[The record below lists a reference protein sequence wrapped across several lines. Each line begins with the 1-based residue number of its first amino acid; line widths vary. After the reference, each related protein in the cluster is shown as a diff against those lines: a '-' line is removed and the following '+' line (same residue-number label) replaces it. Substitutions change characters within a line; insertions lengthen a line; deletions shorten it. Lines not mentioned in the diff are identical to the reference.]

1 MDISAIIGTLGDWA
15 DRIFGSDGAFLDQ
28 FLTPW
33 TLYQFLIL
41 VGLVLAAHLISR
53 ALAPLV
59 SGVGRG
65 TPHPLTATIT
75 AIIDR
80 RRAILLALLL
90 WITVLTLREVTWPSR
105 SFYLTI
111 CANLVTAWFIIS
123 LLTRLIRNRLLGRAL
138 AIGIWSI
145 AALNITGILPAVL
158 DALESAS
165 FGIGERQVSLLA
177 IANGLIMAIV
187 LIWIAVLVSRLV
199 ERRILSTPDLA
210 PATQVLLSK
219 LFRIAV
225 LTGAVVIALDLTGID
240 LTALAVFSGAVGLGL
255 GFGLQKVVSN
265 LISGFI
271 LLTDKSIKPGDV
283 ISLGETF
290 GWINKLNARYV
301 SVITRDGR
309 EFLIPNE
316 DLITNQVINWS
327 YSDRNI
333 RLEIGFGVSYDSDPH
348 LVRRIAV
355 EAASGVDRV
364 LPSPAPVCHLTDFGD
379 SSIDF
384 VLRFW
389 IIDPAEGVV
398 NIKGKVFLALWD
410 TLKQHDVRIPFPH
423 REVILREPLR
433 AASPPET

>member
-1 MDISAIIGTLGDWA
+1 MDLSALTATLQEWSDRTFGADGTLLNQLLA
-15 DRIFGSDGAFLDQ
+15 
-28 FLTPW
+28 PW

-41 VGLVLAAHLISR
+41 VGLALLAHVISR
-53 ALAPLV
+53 MLAPLLA
-59 SGVGRG
+59 GVGRG
-65 TPHPLTATIT
+65 GPHALTALASAIT
-75 AIIDR
+75 DR
-80 RRAILLALLL
+80 RRALLLALML

-105 SFYLTI
+105 SLYLAI

-123 LLTRLIRNRLLGRAL
+123 LLSRLARNRLLGRTL
-138 AIGIWSI
+138 AVAIWTL
-145 AALNITGILPAVL
+145 AALNITGVLPAVL
-158 DALESAS
+158 DALESAT

-177 IANGLIMAIV
+177 IANGLIMAFV
-187 LIWIAVLVSRLV
+187 LIWLAVLVSRLV

-219 LFRIAV
+219 LFRIGV
-225 LTGAVVIALDLTGID
+225 LTGAIVIALDLTGID
-240 LTALAVFSGAVGLGL
+240 LTALAVFSGAVGLGI

-283 ISLGETF
+283 ITLGETF

-327 YSDRNI
+327 YSDKNI
-333 RLEIGFGVSYDSDPH
+333 RLEIKFGVSYDSDPH
-348 LVRRIAV
+348 LVRKIAV
-355 EAASGVDRV
+355 EAATDVERV
-364 LPSPAPVCHLTDFGD
+364 LSSPAPVCHLVEFGD

-410 TLKQHDVRIPFPH
+410 TLKEHDVKIPFPH
-423 REVILREPLR
+423 REVILREPIR
-433 AASPPET
+433 AASPPDT

>member
-1 MDISAIIGTLGDWA
+1 MDLSALTATLQEWSDRTFGADGTLLNQLLA
-15 DRIFGSDGAFLDQ
+15 
-28 FLTPW
+28 PW

-41 VGLVLAAHLISR
+41 VGLALLAHVFSR
-53 ALAPLV
+53 MMAPLLAGMGRSGPHALTALA
-59 SGVGRG
+59 S
-65 TPHPLTATIT
+65 
-75 AIIDR
+75 AIVNR
-80 RRAILLALLL
+80 RRVLLLALML

-105 SFYLTI
+105 SLYLAI

-123 LLTRLIRNRLLGRAL
+123 LLSRLARNRLLGRTL
-138 AIGIWSI
+138 AVAIWTL
-145 AALNITGILPAVL
+145 AALNITGVLPAVL
-158 DALESAS
+158 DALESAT

-177 IANGLIMAIV
+177 IANGLIMAFV
-187 LIWIAVLVSRLV
+187 LIWLAVLVSRLV

-219 LFRIAV
+219 LFRIGV
-225 LTGAVVIALDLTGID
+225 LTGAIVIALDLTGID
-240 LTALAVFSGAVGLGL
+240 LTALAVFSGAVGLGI

-283 ISLGETF
+283 ITLGETF

-327 YSDRNI
+327 YSDKNI
-333 RLEIGFGVSYDSDPH
+333 RLEIKFGVSYDSDPH
-348 LVRRIAV
+348 LVRKIAV
-355 EAASGVDRV
+355 EAATDVERV
-364 LPSPAPVCHLTDFGD
+364 LSSPTPVCHLVEFGD

-410 TLKQHDVRIPFPH
+410 TLKEHDVKIPYPH
-423 REVILREPLR
+423 REVILREPIR
-433 AASPPET
+433 AASPTDT

>member
-1 MDISAIIGTLGDWA
+1 MDLSALTATLQEWSDRTFGADGTLLNQLLA
-15 DRIFGSDGAFLDQ
+15 
-28 FLTPW
+28 PW

-41 VGLVLAAHLISR
+41 VGLALLAHVISR
-53 ALAPLV
+53 MLAPLLA
-59 SGVGRG
+59 GVGRG
-65 TPHPLTATIT
+65 GPHALTALASAIT
-75 AIIDR
+75 DR
-80 RRAILLALLL
+80 RRALLLALML

-105 SFYLTI
+105 SLYLAI

-123 LLTRLIRNRLLGRAL
+123 LLSRLARNRLLGRTL
-138 AIGIWSI
+138 AVAIWTL
-145 AALNITGILPAVL
+145 AALNITGVLPVVL
-158 DALESAS
+158 DALESAT

-177 IANGLIMAIV
+177 IANGLIMAFV
-187 LIWIAVLVSRLV
+187 LIWLAVLVSRLV

-219 LFRIAV
+219 LFRIGV
-225 LTGAVVIALDLTGID
+225 LTGAIVIALDLTGID
-240 LTALAVFSGAVGLGL
+240 LTALAVFSGAVGLGI

-283 ISLGETF
+283 ITLGETF

-327 YSDRNI
+327 YSDKNI
-333 RLEIGFGVSYDSDPH
+333 RLEIKFGVSYDSDPH
-348 LVRRIAV
+348 LVRKIAV
-355 EAASGVDRV
+355 EAATDVERV
-364 LPSPAPVCHLTDFGD
+364 LSSPAPVCHLVEFGD

-410 TLKQHDVRIPFPH
+410 TLKEHDVKIPFPH
-423 REVILREPLR
+423 REVILREPIR
-433 AASPPET
+433 AASPPDT

>member
-1 MDISAIIGTLGDWA
+1 MDLSALTATLQEWSDRTFGADGTLLNQLLA
-15 DRIFGSDGAFLDQ
+15 
-28 FLTPW
+28 PW
-33 TLYQFLIL
+33 TLYQFMIL
-41 VGLVLAAHLISR
+41 VGLALLAHVISR
-53 ALAPLV
+53 MLAPLLA
-59 SGVGRG
+59 GVGRG
-65 TPHPLTATIT
+65 GPHALTALASAIT
-75 AIIDR
+75 DR
-80 RRAILLALLL
+80 RRALLLALML

-105 SFYLTI
+105 SLYLAI

-123 LLTRLIRNRLLGRAL
+123 LLSRLARNRLLGRTL
-138 AIGIWSI
+138 AVAIWTL
-145 AALNITGILPAVL
+145 AALNITGVLPAVL
-158 DALESAS
+158 DALESAT
-165 FGIGERQVSLLA
+165 FGIGDRQVSLLA
-177 IANGLIMAIV
+177 IANGLIMAFV
-187 LIWIAVLVSRLV
+187 LIWLAVLVSRLV

-219 LFRIAV
+219 LFRIGV
-225 LTGAVVIALDLTGID
+225 LTGAIVIALDLTGID
-240 LTALAVFSGAVGLGL
+240 LTALAVFSGAVGLGI

-283 ISLGETF
+283 ITLGETF

-327 YSDRNI
+327 YSDKNI
-333 RLEIGFGVSYDSDPH
+333 RLEIKFGVSYDSDPH
-348 LVRRIAV
+348 LVRKIAV
-355 EAASGVDRV
+355 EAATDVERV
-364 LPSPAPVCHLTDFGD
+364 LSSPAPVCHLVEFGD

-410 TLKQHDVRIPFPH
+410 TLKEHDVKIPFPH
-423 REVILREPLR
+423 REVILREPIR
-433 AASPPET
+433 AASPPDT

>member
-1 MDISAIIGTLGDWA
+1 MDLSALTATLQEWSDRTFGADGTLLNQLLA
-15 DRIFGSDGAFLDQ
+15 
-28 FLTPW
+28 PW

-41 VGLVLAAHLISR
+41 VGLALLAHVISR
-53 ALAPLV
+53 MLAPLLA
-59 SGVGRG
+59 GVGRG
-65 TPHPLTATIT
+65 GPHALTALASAIT
-75 AIIDR
+75 DR
-80 RRAILLALLL
+80 RRALLLALML

-105 SFYLTI
+105 SLYLAI

-123 LLTRLIRNRLLGRAL
+123 LLSRLARNRLLGRTL
-138 AIGIWSI
+138 AVAIWTL
-145 AALNITGILPAVL
+145 AALNITGVLPAVL
-158 DALESAS
+158 DALESAT

-177 IANGLIMAIV
+177 IANGLIMAFV
-187 LIWIAVLVSRLV
+187 LIWLAVLVSRLV

-219 LFRIAV
+219 LFRIGI
-225 LTGAVVIALDLTGID
+225 LTGAIVIALDLTGID
-240 LTALAVFSGAVGLGL
+240 LTALAVFSGAVGLGI

-283 ISLGETF
+283 ITLGETF

-327 YSDRNI
+327 YSDKNI
-333 RLEIGFGVSYDSDPH
+333 RLEIKFGVSYDSDPH
-348 LVRRIAV
+348 LVRKIAV
-355 EAASGVDRV
+355 EAATDVERV
-364 LPSPAPVCHLTDFGD
+364 LSSPAPVCHLVEFGD

-410 TLKQHDVRIPFPH
+410 TLKEHDVKIPFPH
-423 REVILREPLR
+423 REVILREPIR
-433 AASPPET
+433 AASPPDT

>member
-1 MDISAIIGTLGDWA
+1 MDLSALTATLQEWSDRTFGADGTLLNQLLA
-15 DRIFGSDGAFLDQ
+15 
-28 FLTPW
+28 PW

-41 VGLVLAAHLISR
+41 VGLALLAHVISR
-53 ALAPLV
+53 MLAPLLA
-59 SGVGRG
+59 GVGRG
-65 TPHPLTATIT
+65 GPHALTALASAIT
-75 AIIDR
+75 DR
-80 RRAILLALLL
+80 RRALLLALML

-105 SFYLTI
+105 SLYLAI

-123 LLTRLIRNRLLGRAL
+123 LLSRLARNRLLGRTL
-138 AIGIWSI
+138 AVAIWTL
-145 AALNITGILPAVL
+145 AALNITGVLPAVL
-158 DALESAS
+158 DALESAT

-177 IANGLIMAIV
+177 IANGLIMAFV
-187 LIWIAVLVSRLV
+187 LIWLAVLVSRLV

-219 LFRIAV
+219 LFRIGV
-225 LTGAVVIALDLTGID
+225 LTGAIVIALDLTGID
-240 LTALAVFSGAVGLGL
+240 LTALAVFSGAVGLGI

-283 ISLGETF
+283 ITLGETF

-327 YSDRNI
+327 YSDKNI
-333 RLEIGFGVSYDSDPH
+333 RLEIKFGVSYDSDPH
-348 LVRRIAV
+348 LVRKIAV
-355 EAASGVDRV
+355 EAATDVERV
-364 LPSPAPVCHLTDFGD
+364 LSSPAPVCHLVEFGD

-410 TLKQHDVRIPFPH
+410 TLKEHDVKIPYPH
-423 REVILREPLR
+423 REVILREPIR
-433 AASPPET
+433 AASPPDT